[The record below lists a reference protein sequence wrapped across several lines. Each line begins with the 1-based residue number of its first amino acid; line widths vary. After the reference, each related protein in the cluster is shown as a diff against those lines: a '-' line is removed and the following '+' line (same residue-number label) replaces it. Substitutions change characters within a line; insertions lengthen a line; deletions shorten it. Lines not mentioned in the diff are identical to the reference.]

1 MIQKIDACLK
11 ERGYSFIKVSPE
23 EVGVYYRFTEG
34 RAQVVAG
41 IFMHPGFVLETEK
54 LQAIQKKLQ
63 ELFLHPEGRIPGCEQ
78 NMAIYQ
84 VELLTLLVAD
94 DIGQARMLSGSCRN
108 VWLINEQTGQLMIFE
123 NQPGDFYGLRDALQ
137 EQISGGGRQ
146 RGYASQGYAQMD
158 NYRRTEEKRGLT
170 LWQRIKQYPS
180 WCNAGIVLINIIVFL
195 ALSALGDTES
205 AAFMEQHGA
214 VFLPDVFGQGEWW
227 RLFTAMFLHF
237 GLAHLANNMIVLFW
251 TGDRLER
258 LIGKWRYLII
268 YFGAGLCGNLLS
280 LLVTQGKGTLTVSAG
295 ASGAIFG
302 VFGALLWVIIANR
315 GRVEELNIRGII
327 IMIALSLYYGF
338 TSTGVDNWCHVGG
351 LISGFF
357 LSLLLY
363 RRKD

>member
-1 MIQKIDACLK
+1 
-11 ERGYSFIKVSPE
+11 
-23 EVGVYYRFTEG
+23 
-34 RAQVVAG
+34 
-41 IFMHPGFVLETEK
+41 
-54 LQAIQKKLQ
+54 
-63 ELFLHPEGRIPGCEQ
+63 
-78 NMAIYQ
+78 
-84 VELLTLLVAD
+84 
-94 DIGQARMLSGSCRN
+94 
-108 VWLINEQTGQLMIFE
+108 
-123 NQPGDFYGLRDALQ
+123 
-137 EQISGGGRQ
+137 
-146 RGYASQGYAQMD
+146 
-158 NYRRTEEKRGLT
+158 
-170 LWQRIKQYPS
+170 
-180 WCNAGIVLINIIVFL
+180 
-195 ALSALGDTES
+195 
-205 AAFMEQHGA
+205 
-214 VFLPDVFGQGEWW
+214 
-227 RLFTAMFLHF
+227 
-237 GLAHLANNMIVLFW
+237 MIVLFW

>member
-11 ERGYSFIKVSPE
+11 EQGYSFIKVSPE
-23 EVGVYYRFTEG
+23 EVGVYYRFAEG
-34 RAQVVAG
+34 RVQVVAG
-41 IFMHPGFVLETEK
+41 IFMHPGFVLEAEK
-54 LQAIQKKLQ
+54 LQAIQVKLK
-63 ELFLHPEGRIPGCEQ
+63 ELFLHPEGKIPGCEQ
-78 NMAIYQ
+78 NMVIYQ
-84 VELLTLLVAD
+84 VDLLTLLVSGD
-94 DIGQARMLSGSCRN
+94 MEQARRLCGSCRN
-108 VWLINEQTGQLMIFE
+108 VWLINEQSGQLMIFE
-123 NQPGDFYGLRDALQ
+123 NQPGDFFGLKDRLQ
-137 EQISGGGRQ
+137 EQISGGRTQ
-146 RGYASQGYAQMD
+146 RGYASQGYAQTD
-158 NYRRTEEKRGLT
+158 NYWRTEGKRGLAI
-170 LWQRIKQYPS
+170 WQRIKQYPS
-180 WCNAGIVLINIIVFL
+180 WCNAAIVLINVVVFL
-195 ALSALGDTES
+195 VLSTLGDTES

-214 VFLPDVFGQGEWW
+214 VFPPDVFGQGEWW

-258 LIGKWRYLII
+258 LVGKWRYLII

-280 LLVTQGKGTLTVSAG
+280 LLGTQSKGTLTVSAG

-302 VFGALLWVIIANR
+302 VFGALLWVVIANR
-315 GRVEELNIRGII
+315 GRVEELNISGIV

-351 LISGFF
+351 LIGGFL

>member
-1 MIQKIDACLK
+1 M
-11 ERGYSFIKVSPE
+11 
-23 EVGVYYRFTEG
+23 
-34 RAQVVAG
+34 
-41 IFMHPGFVLETEK
+41 
-54 LQAIQKKLQ
+54 
-63 ELFLHPEGRIPGCEQ
+63 
-78 NMAIYQ
+78 
-84 VELLTLLVAD
+84 
-94 DIGQARMLSGSCRN
+94 
-108 VWLINEQTGQLMIFE
+108 
-123 NQPGDFYGLRDALQ
+123 
-137 EQISGGGRQ
+137 
-146 RGYASQGYAQMD
+146 
-158 NYRRTEEKRGLT
+158 
-170 LWQRIKQYPS
+170 
-180 WCNAGIVLINIIVFL
+180 INIIVFL
-195 ALSALGDTES
+195 SLSVLGDTES

-315 GRVEELNIRGII
+315 GRVEELNIRGIV

>member
-1 MIQKIDACLK
+1 MEA
-11 ERGYSFIKVSPE
+11 
-23 EVGVYYRFTEG
+23 VG
-34 RAQVVAG
+34 
-41 IFMHPGFVLETEK
+41 
-54 LQAIQKKLQ
+54 
-63 ELFLHPEGRIPGCEQ
+63 
-78 NMAIYQ
+78 
-84 VELLTLLVAD
+84 
-94 DIGQARMLSGSCRN
+94 
-108 VWLINEQTGQLMIFE
+108 LINEQTGQLMIFE

-195 ALSALGDTES
+195 SLSVLGDTES

>member
-1 MIQKIDACLK
+1 MHKRLEEGKVILIQKIDACLK
-11 ERGYSFIKVSPE
+11 SRGYSFIKVSPE
-23 EVGVYYRFTEG
+23 EVGVYYRFTDG
-34 RAQVVAG
+34 RAQAVAG
-41 IFMHPGFVLETEK
+41 IFMHTEFVLEAEK
-54 LQAIQKKLQ
+54 LQAIQARLQ

-84 VELLTLLVAD
+84 VDLLTLLVAD
-94 DIGQARMLSGSCRN
+94 EMEQARMLCGSCRN
-108 VWLINEQTGQLMIFE
+108 VWLINERSGQLMIFE

-137 EQISGGGRQ
+137 EQKSGGGVQ
-146 RGYASQGYAQMD
+146 R
-158 NYRRTEEKRGLT
+158 LT
-170 LWQRIKQYPS
+170 LWQRFKQYPS
-180 WCNAGIVLINIIVFL
+180 WCNAGIVLINVMVFL
-195 ALSALGDTES
+195 ILSTLGDTES

-214 VFLPDVFGQGEWW
+214 VFPPDVFGQGEWW

-258 LIGKWRYLII
+258 LVGKRRYLII

-280 LLVTQGKGTLTVSAG
+280 LLVTQSKGTLTVSAG

-302 VFGALLWVIIANR
+302 VFGALLWVVLANR
-315 GRVEELNIRGII
+315 GRVEELNIRGIV

-338 TSTGVDNWCHVGG
+338 TSTGVDNWCHIGG
-351 LISGFF
+351 LIGGFL

-363 RRKD
+363 RRKEKD